1 MANKKGTALM
11 MVWADIPADKED
23 DFNAWYNEEHLK
35 ELVSVPGI
43 LNAARYEAVRSGPK
57 HLACYEL
64 ESPAVIDTDA
74 FKDRPRTE
82 WGSRV
87 SPSIIGTNFINNI
100 YEMIYPS
107 SLNDNIAGADMAPA
121 LQIGRMDISPENE
134 DEWNRWYSGVYVPN
148 YEKVPGCIR
157 GRRWKRG
164 ARSTQ
169 VRCGLRIRT
178 RGHIRHI
185 RVAGPAGHQ
194 PGQSADARPDDPRR
208 GLARHLEED
217 LPAISR
223 LRRNKAPLVAQAPS
237 GRIISSSPS
246 SRAPTHFSAKVGRP
260 ENSATRRSF
269 PPIAST

>member
-64 ESPAVIDTDA
+64 ESPAVIETDA
-74 FKDRPRTE
+74 FKNRPRTE

-157 GRRWKRG
+157 GRRWKAVRG
-164 ARSTQ
+164 APSYATVYEFENEKISQTEEWLTQ
-169 VRCGLRIRT
+169 RDIHPDNQRMRDIMT
-178 RGHIRHI
+178 HA
-185 RVAGPAGHQ
+185 AGS
-194 PGQSADARPDDPRR
+194 PGIWKKTFQ
-208 GLARHLEED
+208 L
-217 LPAISR
+217 
-223 LRRNKAPLVAQAPS
+223 
-237 GRIISSSPS
+237 
-246 SRAPTHFSAKVGRP
+246 
-260 ENSATRRSF
+260 
-269 PPIAST
+269 